1 MKFILDN
8 IFKIAFIFTFIMYL
22 FTLSK
27 VAYFYIFTIK
37 NWVKA
42 EAEVINSE
50 EYYDDT
56 YEAEGIRNSIV
67 YSFEYNSQIFEGNCI
82 SKNFQIMTTFKTSFN
97 ENNYKKGQKIIVT
110 FDSNNPKES
119 VIDDKFDL
127 MNILLPTPIFV
138 IGYYFLF

>member
-1 MKFILDN
+1 
-8 IFKIAFIFTFIMYL
+8 
-22 FTLSK
+22 
-27 VAYFYIFTIK
+27 
-37 NWVKA
+37 
-42 EAEVINSE
+42 
-50 EYYDDT
+50 
-56 YEAEGIRNSIV
+56 
-67 YSFEYNSQIFEGNCI
+67 
-82 SKNFQIMTTFKTSFN
+82 MTTFKTSFN